1 MRLSPFVALGEGGI
15 RQSFSFRVC
24 KKMPSTHTLK
34 EKHVLNLTHISL
46 RCLDNVCR
54 WGVGVFGCA
63 HSPLIPFPF
72 TGRCD
77 VSLGFVQREE
87 EEKGT
92 FATEAAT
99 AEKEDLIDCFSFL
112 LFSNPT
118 EV

>member
-1 MRLSPFVALGEGGI
+1 M
-15 RQSFSFRVC
+15 
-24 KKMPSTHTLK
+24 
-34 EKHVLNLTHISL
+34 
-46 RCLDNVCR
+46 
-54 WGVGVFGCA
+54 GVFGCA
-63 HSPLIPFPF
+63 HSPLILFSF

-99 AEKEDLIDCFSFL
+99 AEKEDLIDCFPFFF
-112 LFSNPT
+112 FSDYPT